1 MRAVLGLA
9 LLSLLAALGTARAE
23 AAEVFGVWLTE
34 AQDAHVEIYRCTDP
48 AMGAVCGR
56 VVWIKD
62 AVNPDRSPAPSI
74 EGVHDVYNPD
84 PALRSRKLLGLDFM
98 WDFKADPDNPGAF
111 YDGHIYNA
119 QDGKT
124 YRAKMSLKND
134 NTLLLRGYVLITL
147 FGQSETWTRIR

>member
-1 MRAVLGLA
+1 MRTILGIAA
-9 LLSLLAALGTARAE
+9 LSPLAALGTARAQ

-48 AMGAVCGR
+48 ALGAVCGR

-98 WDFKADPDNPGAF
+98 WDFKPDPNKPGAY

-124 YRAKMSLKND
+124 YSAKISLKSD
-134 NTLLLRGYVLITL
+134 DVLVLRGYVLITL
-147 FGQSETWTRIR
+147 FGESEVWTRVK